1 VLGDINFAS
10 SDIQS
15 NAIDVVV
22 IRLLVNR
29 LVDRQDSARKMNSA
43 GSPGHEL
50 VVNNALEK
58 LTEMRGGWTHDPLSK
73 WQDQFGQLF

>member
-1 VLGDINFAS
+1 VFGEINFAS

-22 IRLLVNR
+22 ITLLINRLL
-29 LVDRQDSARKMNSA
+29 DRQHSDRKMSSANS
-43 GSPGHEL
+43 PEHEI

-58 LTEMRGGWTHDPLSK
+58 LTETHGGWTHDPLSK
-73 WQDQFGQLF
+73 WQHQFDQLF